1 MANSYKNR
9 VKIDKIKVGDMVCA
23 MVTPNDIL
31 SDGIVLYLHGG
42 GYVAGNLDYGCGFAS
57 VLAFKCGIRVFTIE
71 YRLAPENFNTF
82 ILTNKK
88 LVFIAT
94 NGAHVKVLPV
104 SNISGIR
111 TGVGSANSFAVYV
124 TDVSGKNEMEFLFPP
139 SMDGSMAQKT
149 LVMAISSLLK

>member
-1 MANSYKNR
+1 MLKFQISEFVNSYEEA
-9 VKIDKIKVGDMVCA
+9 V
-23 MVTPNDIL
+23 
-31 SDGIVLYLHGG
+31 VLQGSAY
-42 GYVAGNLDYGCGFAS
+42 
-57 VLAFKCGIRVFTIE
+57 T

-88 LVFIAT
+88 LVFITA
-94 NGAHVKVLPV
+94 NGANVKVLPV

-111 TGVGSANSFAVYV
+111 TGIGSANSFAVYV